1 MIIQNTIN
9 IGQAVQPG
17 LQVGEQQISRVAT
30 TPPAAATTAAEPTP
44 QQLKH
49 AVDSI
54 NKSLQPSASN
64 LEFNID
70 PGTQRAVVKVVDTST
85 GDVIRQIP
93 SKEVLAIAESIDQ
106 LNKGL
111 LLSQKA

>member
-1 MIIQNTIN
+1 MIIQNTMN
-9 IGQAVQPG
+9 VGQAVQPG
-17 LQVGEQQISRVAT
+17 LQVGEQQVSKVAA
-30 TPPAAATTAAEPTP
+30 TPPAATAPEPTP

-70 PGTQRAVVKVVDTST
+70 PNTQRAVVKVVDTST

-106 LNKGL
+106 FNKGL

>member
-1 MIIQNTIN
+1 MIIQNAMN
-9 IGQAVQPG
+9 VGQAAQPG
-17 LQVGEQQISRVAT
+17 LPVGEQQASRVTAT
-30 TPPAAATTAAEPTP
+30 APAAASPEPTP
-44 QQLKH
+44 QELKH
-49 AVDSI
+49 AVDNI
-54 NKSLQPSASN
+54 NKSLQPTSSN
-64 LEFNID
+64 LQFNID